1 MLVDIQWFGSKFLNA
16 LCECNNTE
24 TESLFLLFANYVYA
38 YSSFIKHLFCNAG
51 GYSVVW
57 F

>member
-38 YSSFIKHLFCNAG
+38 YSSFIKHLFCNE
-51 GYSVVW
+51 
-57 F
+57 